1 MALFN
6 ISHTT
11 RYSYSHNIFDSKNII
26 KMFPIEDE
34 FTILKSQFVTYN
46 GYTDMKFNKDG
57 FGNKI
62 GFFTLYGY
70 HNFLNIIS
78 TSHIE
83 TKYHNVFDEAL
94 ASQSS
99 WEHYAHFALDNSFRL
114 FLNPKDFSV
123 FNELS
128 SEAFALKPYSYS
140 PLNFILVLNQY
151 IFNNYQYLPNTTLVT
166 TPIWEVWRNR
176 CGVCQDFSL
185 VMIDMLRIVG
195 IPARYVSG
203 YICPNHTGMR
213 GDGATHAWVEAFL
226 PSYGWIGVDPTNN
239 VVVSDKHVRVA
250 VGRDYDDVSPLIGQF
265 SGFASQQLQVSVV
278 VGYEEESYTSNL
290 NAAQLALV

>member
-1 MALFN
+1 MPLFH

-11 RYSYSHNIFDSKNII
+11 RYNYSHPIFDSKNII
-26 KMFPIEDE
+26 KMFPLEDE
-34 FTILKSQFVTYN
+34 FTVLKSQFITYN

-62 GFFTLYGY
+62 GFFTLYGN
-70 HNFLNIIS
+70 HNFLEIKS
-78 TSHIE
+78 LLFIE
-83 TKYHNVFDEAL
+83 KKYQDVFADAL
-94 ASQSS
+94 KSQSL
-99 WEHYAHFALDNSFRL
+99 WEHYTHFALDNSFKL

-128 SEAFALKPYSYS
+128 GEVFSLKPYAYT
-140 PLNFILVLNQY
+140 PLNFILILNQY
-151 IFNNYQYLPNTTLVT
+151 IYNHYQYLPNSTLVT
-166 TPIWEVWRNR
+166 TPIKEVLRNR

-203 YICPNHTGMR
+203 YICPNQTGMR

-226 PSYGWIGVDPTNN
+226 PNYGWIGVDPTNN
-239 VVVSDKHVRVA
+239 VVVCDKHISVA
-250 VGRDYDDVSPLIGQF
+250 VGRDYDDVSPLRGQF
-265 SGFASQQLQVSVV
+265 SGMASQHLQVVV
-278 VGYEEESYTSNL
+278 NVSYE
-290 NAAQLALV
+290 